1 MADCACQSLCV
12 VCGNSGWYHCSHC
25 EIVRYCKRNCQKRH
39 WALHKNNCSRALRV
53 TDIFGNN
60 EVVIS
65 VKRNATAGELRCL
78 IETEVNS
85 SRTLSTQR
93 VDILLVFRKVVLED
107 HILLRHLHPFGE
119 VLDHMISYIK
129 LSAHENMVARDEE
142 VLDHMISYIKLGA
155 HENMVAHSSSSSLP
169 DSSSLLPE
177 LVDSS
182 LSERNDI
189 PGSVSSGSSFRCS
202 STF

>member
-1 MADCACQSLCV
+1 MCTL
-12 VCGNSGWYHCSHC
+12 
-25 EIVRYCKRNCQKRH
+25 RNREVLQKRLSEAAF
-39 WALHKNNCSRALRV
+39 WALHKNNCSRALRL
-53 TDIFGNN
+53 TDSFGNN
-60 EVVIS
+60 EIVTN

-129 LSAHENMVARDEE
+129 LSAHENMVA
-142 VLDHMISYIKLGA
+142 
-155 HENMVAHSSSSSLP
+155 HSSSSSLP

>member
-12 VCGNSGWYHCSHC
+12 VCGNSGRFHCSHC

-53 TDIFGNN
+53 TDTFGNN

-129 LSAHENMVARDEE
+129 LSAHENMVA
-142 VLDHMISYIKLGA
+142 
-155 HENMVAHSSSSSLP
+155 HSSSSSLP

-182 LSERNDI
+182 PSERNDI